1 MDKKERNQKRATD
14 VQRNAYQLTINNP
27 ADNGISHKTIKQIL
41 VENFPTLRY
50 FCMADE
56 IGKEGTPH
64 THVYCSFRSRVR
76 FSTIKKNFPTAHIE
90 AARGTAKNNVDY
102 IQKKGRWEKTDKA
115 ETRVEGSFEEWGKI
129 PVQKGKRPDL
139 EELYELINDGYSNA
153 EILAINNDYVLN
165 INLLDKVRTTLLIE
179 KYKGTRRVNLNV
191 VYISGVTGMGKTR
204 GILDEHGDANVYRV
218 SDYNH
223 PFDHY
228 SCEPV
233 IAFEEFRSSFRI
245 SDMLNYCDIYPISL
259 PARYSNRYACYETA
273 YILSNQTLEEQ
284 YPAIQR
290 EEPETWKAFLRRIKE
305 VRIYHED
312 GTVTV
317 YDSVE
322 KYMKRNEEFHSPSFE
337 DDCPFGEQEE
347 LNFDT
352 QKKGEESYEQ

>member
-1 MDKKERNQKRATD
+1 MSKDKVKATD
-14 VQRNAYQLTINNP
+14 AQRYAYQLTINNP
-27 ADNGISHKTIKQIL
+27 ADNGINHRAIKQIL
-41 VENFPTLRY
+41 VENFPTVRY

-56 IGKEGTPH
+56 IGEKGTPH

-90 AARGTAKNNVDY
+90 AARGTAQSNVDY
-102 IQKKGRWEKTDKA
+102 IQKKGKWEKTDKV
-115 ETRVEGSFEEWGKI
+115 ETRVEGSFEEWGKM
-129 PVQKGKRPDL
+129 PVQKGKRPDM
-139 EELYELINDGYSNA
+139 EELYQLIEAGYSNA

-165 INLLDKVRTTLLIE
+165 ISLLDKVRTTLLIE

-218 SDYNH
+218 SDYQH

-233 IAFEEFRSSFRI
+233 IAFEEFRSSLRI
-245 SDMLNYCDIYPISL
+245 SDMLNYCDIYPILL
-259 PARYSNRYACYETA
+259 PARYSNRYACYETV

-290 EEPETWKAFLRRIKE
+290 EEPETWRAFLRRIKE

-312 GTVTV
+312 GTVKV

-322 KYMKRNEEFHSPSFE
+322 KYMKRNEEFHSPGLE
-337 DDCPFGEQEE
+337 DSCPFEKPEQMSLELIANREE
-347 LNFDT
+347 PHV
-352 QKKGEESYEQ
+352 

>member
-27 ADNGISHKTIKQIL
+27 ADNGVSHKTIKQIL

-76 FSTIKKNFPTAHIE
+76 FSTIKKNFPIAHIE

-337 DDCPFGEQEE
+337 DACPFGEQEE
-347 LNFDT
+347 LNFDA
-352 QKKGEESYEQ
+352 QKKGEESHEQ